1 MKIANKNAR
10 EYVQKQ
16 HPFEGSNLFAELF
29 CSNPK
34 DAIEGQSGYVVY
46 SYGKHFPIYISLH
59 LGGHDV
65 WFANKDKYSI
75 STTRHQS
82 QARPVWDGGQMHWLD
97 TRWMLHIIAGG
108 YQAIAQ
114 QRVLTGATP

>member
-10 EYVQKQ
+10 EYVLKQ
-16 HPFEGSNLFAELF
+16 HPFKGNNLFGELF
-29 CSNPK
+29 CPSPK

-46 SYGKHFPIYISLH
+46 SYGKHFPIYIALH

-65 WFANKDKYSI
+65 WFANKDKYSR
-75 STTRHQS
+75 STARHQS
-82 QARPVWDGGQMHWLD
+82 QARPVWEGSGMCWLD
-97 TRWMLHIIAGG
+97 TQWMLRIISGG
-108 YQAIAQ
+108 YQAIVK